1 MSRHLAYDFDL
12 VDVVEAWVAE
22 RQLPKAMQ
30 AFLAEEHQRS
40 LDEPAWSPPIA
51 PANYC
56 TELDLPEGS
65 TWPEVVASLLDALTG
80 RPTWEHLREVQIALD
95 LLHEVE
101 R

>member
-1 MSRHLAYDFDL
+1 MSRYLEYDFDL
-12 VDVVEAWVAE
+12 VDVVETWVAE
-22 RQLPKAMQ
+22 RQLPKAMR

-65 TWPEVVASLLDALTG
+65 TWPEVVASILDALTG
-80 RPTWEHLREVQIALD
+80 RPTWERLRKVQIALD
-95 LLHEVE
+95 LPEEVE
-101 R
+101 P

>member
-1 MSRHLAYDFDL
+1 MSRHFTYNFDL
-12 VDVVEAWVAE
+12 VDVVETWVSE
-22 RQLPKAMQ
+22 QQLPKAMQ

-40 LDEPAWSPPIA
+40 LDEPVLSPPIA

-65 TWPEVVASLLDALTG
+65 TWPEVVASILDTLTG

-95 LLHEVE
+95 LGGETE
-101 R
+101 